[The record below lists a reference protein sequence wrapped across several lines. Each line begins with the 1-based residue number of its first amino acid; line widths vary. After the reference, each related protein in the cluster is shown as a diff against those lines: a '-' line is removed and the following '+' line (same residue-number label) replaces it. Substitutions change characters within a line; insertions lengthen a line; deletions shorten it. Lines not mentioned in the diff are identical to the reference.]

1 MSVLGSAAAIRLKML
16 ERLVPGLTRIRR
28 TLLHSPRNRLESL
41 YSHFYAQPDL
51 SET

>member
-1 MSVLGSAAAIRLKML
+1 MNHQVGIFSI
-16 ERLVPGLTRIRR
+16 
-28 TLLHSPRNRLESL
+28 HPRNRLKSD